1 MREDDRTHLV
11 HLVDEADTGD
21 VVLISL
27 TPHGLR
33 LGLDTFLTV
42 EHGNCTVEDAQ
53 RALNLNREVNV
64 TGGVDDVDLVT
75 VPEGGHG
82 CGGDGN
88 TTLLFLLHPVGGRG
102 AIVRLA
108 NLVVDARVEQN
119 TFGHGGLAGIDVSH
133 DADVANLIEVS
144 KHLVCHYISPSFE
157 VRVLKHPARSGW
169 GHREAG
175 GVITSGSERTRGST
189 QPSCACPHDA

>member
-1 MREDDRTHLV
+1 MKTIANGLNREVEVRTHLV
-11 HLVDEADTGD
+11 HLVDEVDTGD
-21 VVLISL
+21 VVRVSL

-157 VRVLKHPARSGW
+157 VRVLKHPARSG
-169 GHREAG
+169 
-175 GVITSGSERTRGST
+175 
-189 QPSCACPHDA
+189 